1 MPRRLVVSPAMS
13 RSYNTAAPRRRS
25 LARMTAKPIPDGY
38 RAITPNLT
46 VERGLDALDY
56 YQRAFGAEVVRRL
69 VLDGKLMHG
78 EIRIGDSLVTVTE
91 PFPGSTAPAP
101 EQPVPASILLYTA
114 DVDAVYARAVQEGAT
129 PVNEPADQFH
139 GDRAG
144 SLRDP
149 FGHRWM
155 LATHTEDMSE
165 EEMQRRM
172 EAAM

>member
-1 MPRRLVVSPAMS
+1 MPRRLVVSTGCIRLS

-78 EIRIGDSLVTVTE
+78 EIRIGDSLVTVAE
-91 PFPGSTAPAP
+91 PFPGSTAP
-101 EQPVPASILLYTA
+101 
-114 DVDAVYARAVQEGAT
+114 
-129 PVNEPADQFH
+129 
-139 GDRAG
+139 
-144 SLRDP
+144 DP
-149 FGHRWM
+149 
-155 LATHTEDMSE
+155 
-165 EEMQRRM
+165 
-172 EAAM
+172 